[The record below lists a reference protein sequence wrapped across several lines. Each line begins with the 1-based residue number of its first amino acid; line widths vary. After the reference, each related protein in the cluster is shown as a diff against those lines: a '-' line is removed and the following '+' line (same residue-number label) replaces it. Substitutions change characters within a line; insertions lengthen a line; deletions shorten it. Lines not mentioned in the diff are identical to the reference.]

1 MPTHWRG
8 NHYRVVID
16 MARNQARNRG
26 RYQATPETYQTR
38 SKVRPETLARF
49 ARVHGL
55 TSISNDGDERFVNGQ
70 SIAVRMDLSTLENR
84 IEALMQADFTR
95 SMQAMVDRQIM
106 AMTPRRASSSLYDRL
121 RAVHGSISGRVA
133 NAQVAPLQLRE
144 VQNYSSQALAAD
156 LVLAQNFNRFS
167 AALRQVGLSA
177 SDASDALRYLAQ
189 SMRGSPSNP
198 TGFFGEFDQLSEP
211 ENEDPPEQKAEP
223 APSHPDAG
231 KLVVRRRTSRTLVGE
246 VVVDYREPSGGIA
259 RVGKSLEPIIKHTS
273 KRKLR

>member
-55 TSISNDGDERFVNGQ
+55 TSISNEAPRYTLDTRPV
-70 SIAVRMDLSTLENR
+70 SLRVDLPTLENR
-84 IEALMQADFTR
+84 VEALMQADFSR

-106 AMTPRRASSSLYDRL
+106 AVTPRREGSVLYGRLQALHESLT
-121 RAVHGSISGRVA
+121 GRVF
-133 NAQVAPLQLRE
+133 NLQVAPRQLRE

-156 LVLAQNFNRFS
+156 LVLAQGFNRFS
-167 AALRQVGLSA
+167 AALRQVGLRA

-198 TGFFGEFDQLSEP
+198 TDLFGEFDPLSEP